1 MRLKR
6 LVGLAIATA
15 LPVGIQMPAS
25 AATGN
30 TLVIGVGHFDPDNQ
44 NPQTGRVWSYT
55 DFFSRTVTV
64 HPGNSI
70 DFQTA
75 PTEFHVI
82 GLTTDESAARTGS
95 PLFFP
100 DSDDGS
106 AAGSGVSKIT
116 AGPGLGLAFSSPS
129 CGLSGQRPCVFD
141 GSTLNAGAIAGFG
154 PTGNPAAVD
163 WTVQIHAP
171 FGTYHYFCYIHPDMS
186 GTLVVTKGSQATSQ
200 SEIDATSE
208 AQFES
213 NQSQALA
220 AEAAANVVT
229 FTGGGPG
236 TRTYEAHVGLSA
248 ADNHVALLEMAPT
261 SLSLAAGDKVHYT
274 WSFQEI
280 HTASFPANNDA
291 VLVEPFGWDC
301 GTSYVPSP
309 PGPPQPPP
317 SCVEVENGQP
327 ELLLDPGNAR
337 PGHLADTNA
346 PVNSGVLVGSGYN
359 LNPSVQDWS
368 VVADNPG
375 TYAYQC
381 TLHDWM
387 QGTVTVGS

>member
-6 LVGLAIATA
+6 LFACAIAIA
-15 LPVGIQMPAS
+15 LPVAIQMPAS
-25 AATGN
+25 AANGN

-55 DFFSRTVTV
+55 DFFSRSVTV
-64 HPGNSI
+64 HPGDSI

-82 GLTTDESAARTGS
+82 GLTTDESAARAAS
-95 PLFFP
+95 PLFLP

-116 AGPGLGLAFSSPS
+116 AGPGIGLAFSSPS
-129 CGLSGQRPCVFD
+129 CGLNGQSPCVFN
-141 GSTLNAGAIAGFG
+141 GSTLNAGAVAGFG

-163 WTVQIHAP
+163 WTVKIHAP

-186 GTLVVTKGSQATSQ
+186 GTLVVGPGSQATSQ
-200 SEIDATSE
+200 SEIDSASA
-208 AQFES
+208 AQFAS
-213 NQSQALA
+213 DKSQAQA
-220 AEAAANVVT
+220 AEDAANVVT
-229 FTGGGPG
+229 FSGGAAG

-248 ADNHVALLEMAPT
+248 ADNHVALLEMAPAA
-261 SLSLAAGDKVHYT
+261 LNLAAGDKVHYT

-280 HTASFPANNDA
+280 HTASFPANDDA

-301 GTSYVPSP
+301 GATYVPSP
-309 PGPPQPPP
+309 PGPPSPPP
-317 SCVEVENGQP
+317 ACVETEGGQP
-327 ELLLDPGNAR
+327 EALLDPGNAR
-337 PGHLADTNA
+337 PGHLSDPNA
-346 PVNSGVLVGSGYN
+346 LVDSGILVGSGYN
-359 LNPSVQDWS
+359 LEPSVQDWS
-368 VVADNPG
+368 VNADRTG
-375 TYAYQC
+375 TFHYQC

-387 QGTVTVGS
+387 QGTVTVS